1 MQRIILKI
9 RKKIT
14 SFNLASKNED
24 NILETKSKLKIEPG
38 REIIKGIK
46 LKEIQPSS
54 REFKII
60 SRDEDDLLYE
70 KDFEVVNEGTF
81 FLNIILR

>member
-1 MQRIILKI
+1 MQRSILKI

>member
-1 MQRIILKI
+1 MKI

-14 SFNLASKNED
+14 SFNLVSKNED

>member
-1 MQRIILKI
+1 M
-9 RKKIT
+9 
-14 SFNLASKNED
+14 
-24 NILETKSKLKIEPG
+24 ETKSKLKIEPG

-60 SRDEDDLLYE
+60 ARDEDDLLYE
-70 KDFEVVNEGTF
+70 KDFEVVNEGTTLIT
-81 FLNIILR
+81 LNKTDYVEQKGDWRKVTQPFEKE